1 MSVNHT
7 IGVNPAAVSSS
18 ALYRLGDT
26 FRDYRGY
33 EYIYVKASAA
43 IGLYDVAFVKST
55 YSAMPLTDTLAK
67 SAGFIGAATVV
78 AFAVDEYGW
87 LLTRGQGTIKVK
99 TACAANVP
107 LFTTATA
114 GSLDDATAS
123 TSMLQI
129 QGIILTSAEAASAAN
144 AVINSPI
151 AKRQEV

>member
-1 MSVNHT
+1 MTVQHT
-7 IGVNPAAVSSS
+7 IGVNPSATSTT

-26 FRDYRGY
+26 FRDHRGY

-43 IGLYDVAFVKST
+43 IGLYDVCQVKST
-55 YSAMPLTDTLAK
+55 YSAMPITDTLAK
-67 SAGFIGAATVV
+67 SAGFIGCATAV
-78 AFAVDEYGW
+78 AFAADEYGW

-107 LFTTATA
+107 LFTTSTA

-123 TSMLQI
+123 TSMVQI
-129 QGIILTSAEAASAAN
+129 QGIILTSAEAASSAN
-144 AVINSPI
+144 AVISFPV